1 MPLPSTVRDVVI
13 DALAFRIRSGPVPA
27 GAEGARPAVLLH
39 GLGMSQRPLGPLQDR
54 LALHRPVHVVELPGF
69 GGRPAPSGDV
79 PIETMI
85 AALARALEL
94 LAVHDAVV
102 VGHSLGAQWAV
113 ELAAQRPDL
122 ASAVVLVNP
131 VVDER
136 RTSRATLALAIIA
149 DFLREPPSIVAI
161 MVTDVL
167 RTNLRWFFA
176 QAERMLRYPLL
187 DRVALLAS
195 PVLVVGG
202 GRDTVVSRSWLRRLR
217 DAARGSLVIVP
228 RAAHNPQFTAP
239 GAVAEAVDR
248 FLEPPR

>member
-1 MPLPSTVRDVVI
+1 MPPPSTLRDVVI
-13 DALAFRIRSGPVPA
+13 DALAFRIRSSPVPA
-27 GAEGARPAVLLH
+27 SAEGARPAVLLH

-54 LALHRPVHVVELPGF
+54 LALRRPVHVVELPGF
-69 GGRPAPSGDV
+69 GGRPAPRGDV
-79 PIETMI
+79 PVETMI
-85 AALARALEL
+85 AALARALDL
-94 LAVHDAVV
+94 LGVRDAVV

-136 RTSRATLALAIIA
+136 RTSRAALALAIVA

-167 RTNLRWFFA
+167 RTDLRWFFA

-187 DRVALLAS
+187 ERVARLDPPALI
-195 PVLVVGG
+195 VGG
-202 GRDTVVSRSWLRRLR
+202 GRDTVVGRSWLRRLR
-217 DAARGSLVIVP
+217 DAARGPLVIVP

-239 GAVAEAVDR
+239 GAVAEAIDR
-248 FLEPPR
+248 FLERQR